1 VAGLASA
8 LGFVVVVVAVVAM
21 MEQLDRRPR
30 QWPSM
35 SRISLTWNRA
45 ASSYAIRHYALGRV
59 GTLIV
64 EDAWRGATAKAGN
77 ASWRFTTRGGLSG
90 AVSATDEAGRDT
102 GEYHDRR
109 RILRWDSRELDL
121 RRGFGRRASTYR
133 RRAIPSHD
141 GRYALVES
149 GRIVAFLRADGD
161 DFRSNPINI
170 ELDDATGAE
179 PGLLLLA
186 AFVATRLAWDDRRNA
201 GA

>member
-1 VAGLASA
+1 VAGLVSV
-8 LGFVVVVVAVVAM
+8 LGFVVVVVAVAAM
-21 MEQLDRRPR
+21 MERLDRRSR

-45 ASSYAIRHYALGRV
+45 GSSYAIRHYALGRV

-64 EDAWRGATAKAGN
+64 EDAWRSATAKAGS

-90 AVSATDEAGRDT
+90 AVSATDEAGRAT

-109 RILRWDSRELDL
+109 PILRWGSRELDL
-121 RRGFGRRASTYR
+121 RRGVGRRASTYR
-133 RRAIPSHD
+133 RWGAIPHD

-149 GRIVAFLRADGD
+149 ERIVAFLRADGD

-186 AFVATRLAWDDRRNA
+186 AFVATRLAWYDRKSH
-201 GA
+201 GD